1 MKLLLVL
8 FCTAL
13 LRAQDGKV
21 VTTEVPKLDWL
32 RTKTAAAKGRGLE
45 VRRLDK
51 VFPLV
56 LSGTSLEGPSFVTSM
71 TFFNITDE
79 PATLQIRLFDGQ
91 GEPIALPIATG
102 PNTFDMHAE
111 LLGDV
116 PARAT
121 VGFSTFRQNVR
132 LRAVYATVASEPAG
146 AIQVMRTQ
154 TVALGSVTANTNDF
168 AQTNEN
174 LGDILFV
181 QPSPAPLDL
190 YLLNASPE
198 FMNVK
203 VTARALNGTER
214 CRTSHAV
221 LSGQLLSLRLADL
234 SRCVASLT
242 DPYVLDVVADQPGLH
257 AATLEL
263 TRTSAYSHTMI
274 PIPSN

>member
-1 MKLLLVL
+1 M
-8 FCTAL
+8 
-13 LRAQDGKV
+13 
-21 VTTEVPKLDWL
+21 
-32 RTKTAAAKGRGLE
+32 
-45 VRRLDK
+45 
-51 VFPLV
+51 
-56 LSGTSLEGPSFVTSM
+56 
-71 TFFNITDE
+71 
-79 PATLQIRLFDGQ
+79 FDGQ